1 MKFSLQKISN
11 NCNSLLN
18 HELVKVR
25 KKNPTLLK
33 IFYEIPENLRII
45 HYFQSY
51 VKLATKL
58 IVLTVA

>member
-1 MKFSLQKISN
+1 MKLSLQKISN

-33 IFYEIPENLRII
+33 IFYEIPENLR
-45 HYFQSY
+45 
-51 VKLATKL
+51 
-58 IVLTVA
+58 